1 MSSPL
6 CLLSRAGLEGIGN
19 SVMLDAKLMVSHFS
33 SGVFTNIL
41 LWELGRGD
49 EEDMVLGLEVLMNRN
64 QKHRH

>member
-1 MSSPL
+1 
-6 CLLSRAGLEGIGN
+6 
-19 SVMLDAKLMVSHFS
+19 MLDAKLMVSHFS